1 MTSGSTPVAAAGLLD
16 NLLDDTGSPAAH
28 RDHRGAWYGDTLAA
42 LVLDAAT
49 IEQTTAQLGAADHA
63 RPVLLSGSDRHQVRA
78 ARDLIAEDDRVELI
92 GVRLPLP
99 EAGPDARVSRAET
112 TARLLAA
119 LDFTAPAWIE
129 IAPGPGWAEAL
140 SVIAADG
147 AEGLT
152 LVLDDGPDQAAALL
166 DAAVSHRLRWRLGGP
181 ELPLTS
187 PPTAPT
193 DHRYGV
199 LNVLAA
205 VRAALEGAS
214 RPDLARVLAEPDPAP
229 VVASLRALT
238 EADAARLRTLC
249 VAVQADDVEGTIA
262 ELVRLGLIAP
272 DD

>member
-1 MTSGSTPVAAAGLLD
+1 MTSGSAPVAAGLLD
-16 NLLDDTGSPAAH
+16 NLLDDTGTPAAH

-49 IEQTTAQLGAADHA
+49 IEQTTAQLGTADHA
-63 RPVLLSGSDRHQVRA
+63 RPVLLSGSDRQQVRA

-99 EAGPDARVSRAET
+99 AATTGEPISRAET
-112 TARLLAA
+112 AAQLLAA
-119 LDFTAPAWIE
+119 LDFSAPAWIE

-152 LVLDDGPDQAAALL
+152 LVLDGTGPDEVAALL
-166 DAAVSHRLRWRLGGP
+166 DAAVSHRLRWRLGGR

-193 DHRYGV
+193 DPRYGV

-214 RPDLARVLAEPDPAP
+214 RPDLARVLTEPDPAP
-229 VVASLRALT
+229 VVAPLRALT
-238 EADAARLRTLC
+238 EADAAHLRTLC
-249 VAVQADDVEGTIA
+249 VAVQADDVVGMIA